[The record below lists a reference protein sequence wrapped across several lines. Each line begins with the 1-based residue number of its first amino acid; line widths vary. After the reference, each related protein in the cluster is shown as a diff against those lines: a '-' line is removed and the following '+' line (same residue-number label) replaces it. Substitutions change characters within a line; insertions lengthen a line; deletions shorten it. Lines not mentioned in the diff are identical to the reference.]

1 MTENNP
7 NGSIMDLMDL
17 MINYAGYPIL
27 WWITSYVS
35 QIPHVLLLTP
45 LPSGG
50 ANSFQHSIF
59 RAQEPRKR
67 CELVLSLLMSRKKT
81 RTLPPLNKQL
91 VSTAMKPANTWMS
104 TQSTQTSSDSKL
116 EMDTNGSA
124 WKGKQTHRDLPSI
137 CNRYTLW
144 FLNIAMRNGP

>member
-50 ANSFQHSIF
+50 ANSFQHSIL
-59 RAQEPRKR
+59 RAQGPRKR
-67 CELVLSLLMSRKKT
+67 CELVLSLLMSRKKPGLCHLST
-81 RTLPPLNKQL
+81 SNWYLLLWNQQTL
-91 VSTAMKPANTWMS
+91 
-104 TQSTQTSSDSKL
+104 
-116 EMDTNGSA
+116 GC
-124 WKGKQTHRDLPSI
+124 LPSLPKHLLI
-137 CNRYTLW
+137 PSWKWIQMGLREKENRPTETCHQYAIGIPSGKRT
-144 FLNIAMRNGP
+144 